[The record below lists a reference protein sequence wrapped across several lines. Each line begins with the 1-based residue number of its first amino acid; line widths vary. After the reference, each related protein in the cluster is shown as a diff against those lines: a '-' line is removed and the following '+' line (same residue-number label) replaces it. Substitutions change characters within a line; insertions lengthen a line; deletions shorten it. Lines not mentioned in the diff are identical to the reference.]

1 MPQRQDPVWHS
12 SPGKAE
18 SKYNQGEK
26 SVTHSGGTKN
36 VILCFLANMG
46 YIRDIICTGYTIHK
60 KADIHQISVPQEKKE
75 TNKKLINQ
83 SACMNAEIER
93 GRGEVIFTSTKIK
106 V

>member
-46 YIRDIICTGYTIHK
+46 YIRDIICTGYT
-60 KADIHQISVPQEKKE
+60 
-75 TNKKLINQ
+75 
-83 SACMNAEIER
+83 
-93 GRGEVIFTSTKIK
+93 
-106 V
+106 